1 MKYSSSRTPSS
12 RCSVASA
19 TGGRQSSVAL
29 NGHKREHEGCQDGA
43 ERDPVTIPVAFEPER
58 AFTGPF
64 GSDSAVVII
73 HPTCAWFVPSADC
86 SSFFS
91 FLFFPFLQIFFFQPQ
106 DLRQRGVRLQKRFFF
121 LAGIFATHDKLICT

>member
-91 FLFFPFLQIFFFQPQ
+91 FLFFPFSPDFLFSAARFEATWREASKEIFFPRRH
-106 DLRQRGVRLQKRFFF
+106 LRH
-121 LAGIFATHDKLICT
+121 A